1 MKSPQPSQ
9 QRQQRGVSLIEVLI
23 AILIIAIGVLG
34 IAKMQVMSISNSKI
48 SGSRNLIS
56 LQAASMASLLHSSSV
71 YWQVSSPG
79 TPNCNSTSPC
89 NLSGA
94 STTIFGTACAVGAT
108 CATPAQIVAYEINTW
123 MANINQQVPSYAAKI
138 SCSVTAT
145 TPTTCMIEITWQEK
159 QTGSNATTAALA
171 TAQSLTSQSY
181 FLYVTP

>member
-1 MKSPQPSQ
+1 MYIKSSQ
-9 QRQQRGVSLIEVLI
+9 QRRQRGISLIEVLI
-23 AILIIAIGVLG
+23 AILIIAVGVLG
-34 IAKMQVMSISNSKI
+34 IAKMQVVSISNSKV

-56 LQAASMASLLHSSSV
+56 LQASSLASLLHSSSA

-94 STTIFGTACAVGAT
+94 STTSFGTACAVGAI
-108 CATPAQIVAYEINTW
+108 CSTPVQIVAYEINTW
-123 MANINQQVPSYAAKI
+123 MANINQQVPGYAATI

-145 TPTTCMIEITWQEK
+145 TPTTCMIQITWQEK
-159 QTGSNATTAALA
+159 QTGSNATTASMA